1 MGRIGMSQ
9 KELRRV
15 EVLARV
21 KRRDLKVADAA
32 SLVEVSYRQAKRL
45 WKRYREEGAAGLQH
59 RSAGCRSNRAHDEK
73 FRQKVLRRVRGKYG
87 GEVSTAGAAASAEQV
102 QRSGGRALWSDA
114 GGRALGI
121 RGRTESAR
129 RNAAAVDAGGRLVES
144 PAETAAAPSAARWAS
159 ALGRRWRANTWRRRT
174 G

>member
-21 KRRDLKVADAA
+21 KRRDLKVVDAA

-73 FRQKVLRRVRGKYG
+73 FRQKVLRRVREKYG
-87 GEVSTAGAAASAEQV
+87 GAVGQRFGPTLAGEH
-102 QRSGGRALWSDA
+102 
-114 GGRALGI
+114 LGSED
-121 RGRTESAR
+121 GLK
-129 RNAAAVDAGGRLVES
+129 VH
-144 PAETAAAPSAARWAS
+144 AETLRRGLAVACLGDGARKT
-159 ALGRRWRANTWRRRT
+159 RAHTP
-174 G
+174 